1 MSERSWSIQMLSA
14 FHARPDALNPLTAFF
29 YSTPEAGSLDQGKHY
44 ALPASQGNPKPYKVN
59 PDDNV

>member
-1 MSERSWSIQMLSA
+1 MLSA